1 MSSKRK
7 HFADERS
14 ELFFSLADNLDWLK
28 ELCQERNAR
37 FLGMVENVLMDEED
51 RDDISYRLGWVPNMV
66 QSGDVSWVRR
76 PRFYWLSHQVPDQP
90 FFEIQR
96 NDLGDKIRIIGDLEP
111 EGLWLPEGMVWE
123 AKGAGN
129 RFATFTRPIPRRQP
143 PPDPAGLYHTS
154 EEGRRRWASDNFRY
168 PPYTYEQGNLLTA
181 PDGTLHKMPSYCRE
195 VLMGF
200 LRGHTRLL
208 DRELFKKEPFWRA
221 EDVRC
226 AAIGNTFHT
235 TTVAL
240 LLGPILCSW
249 NFIPVAPDP
258 NMLHS
263 QLYSEHLEDVYN
275 GPSKSGTSD
284 QASEVSEAGSLGR
297 EADLEELLEME
308 QPQPDLDEVAVHQVL
323 MSRLVHHFLR
333 KVEYRGSDIRVD
345 TSLIFKPGSI
355 PRTSVNPDKWVWKEC
370 RAFRWRRS
378 EHINLLELRAAV
390 HAIQWRARRGRF
402 HSFRTMLLIDN
413 QSILA
418 VIAKGRSSSRSVNHL
433 LRKLAALC
441 CTLNIYLLVAWV
453 DTTENPA
460 DQASRRFDE

>member
-1 MSSKRK
+1 M
-7 HFADERS
+7 
-14 ELFFSLADNLDWLK
+14 
-28 ELCQERNAR
+28 
-37 FLGMVENVLMDEED
+37 G
-51 RDDISYRLGWVPNMV
+51 
-66 QSGDVSWVRR
+66 VRQ
-76 PRFYWLSHQVPDQP
+76 FQVPA
-90 FFEIQR
+90 IH
-96 NDLGDKIRIIGDLEP
+96 L
-111 EGLWLPEGMVWE
+111 
-123 AKGAGN
+123 
-129 RFATFTRPIPRRQP
+129 
-143 PPDPAGLYHTS
+143 
-154 EEGRRRWASDNFRY
+154 
-168 PPYTYEQGNLLTA
+168 YEQGNLLTA
-181 PDGTLHKMPSYCRE
+181 PDGTLRKMPSYCRE

-226 AAIGNTFHT
+226 AAIGNSFHT

-355 PRTSVNPDKWVWKEC
+355 PRTSINPDKWVWKEC

-390 HAIQWRARRGRF
+390 HSIQWRARRGRF

-413 QSILA
+413 QSIFA

-433 LRKLAALC
+433 LRMLHFEHLPPGR
-441 CTLNIYLLVAWV
+441 LG
-453 DTTENPA
+453 
-460 DQASRRFDE
+460 